1 MTGLLVLAFLLAA
14 AVGTGVVLTR
24 NPRRQVLALTV
35 NGLALTLLFMALQA
49 PDVAYSEI
57 AVGTA
62 ALPLMFLGLLVS
74 IATDRPEK

>member
-1 MTGLLVLAFLLAA
+1 MTALLVLAFLLAA
-14 AVGTGVVLTR
+14 AAGTGVVLTR
-24 NPRRQVLALTV
+24 NPRRQVLALAV
-35 NGLALTLLFMALQA
+35 NGLALALLFMALQA

>member
-1 MTGLLVLAFLLAA
+1 MTALLVLLFLLAA
-14 AVGTGVVLTR
+14 AAGTGVVLTR
-24 NPRRQVLALTV
+24 QPRRQVLALAV
-35 NGLALTLLFMALQA
+35 NGLALSLLFMALQA

>member
-1 MTGLLVLAFLLAA
+1 MTVLLVLAFLLAA
-14 AVGTGVVLTR
+14 ASGTGVVLTR
-24 NPRRQVLALTV
+24 NPRRQVLALAL
-35 NGLALTLLFMALQA
+35 NGLALALLFMALQA
-49 PDVAYSEI
+49 PDVAYSEL

>member
-1 MTGLLVLAFLLAA
+1 MTILLLLALLVAA
-14 AVGTGVVLTR
+14 ATGTGVVFTR
-24 NPRRQVLALTV
+24 EPRRQVLALAI

-62 ALPLMFLGLLVS
+62 ALPLMFLALLVS
-74 IATDRPEK
+74 IKTDRPGK

>member
-1 MTGLLVLAFLLAA
+1 MTALLVLVFLLAA
-14 AVGTGVVLTR
+14 AAGTGVVLTR
-24 NPRRQVLALTV
+24 QPRRQVLALAV
-35 NGLALTLLFMALQA
+35 NGLALSLLFMALQA

>member
-1 MTGLLVLAFLLAA
+1 MSVLLVLVFLLAA
-14 AVGTGVVLTR
+14 AAGTGVVLTR
-24 NPRRQVLALTV
+24 NPRRQVLALAL
-35 NGLALTLLFMALQA
+35 NGLALALLFMALQA